1 MNQDPPRSAI
11 AALLSPR
18 EPDKELNDLS
28 RRVIGAGIEVHRHL
42 GPGLTEPLYE
52 SAFKLELDLRGIPYR
67 SQVWITVSYKDH
79 PLGKRRI
86 DLIIDDRLIVE
97 LKSVER
103 LAPIHSAQLISYLRL
118 MGYQLRLLINFNVA
132 LLKEGV
138 KRVVV
143 SCEVTTT

>member
-1 MNQDPPRSAI
+1 MNEKPAI
-11 AALLSPR
+11 ACLLSPR
-18 EPDKELNDLS
+18 EPDKELNDLT
-28 RRVIGAGIEVHRHL
+28 RRVIGAGIEVHRHQ

-52 SAFKLELDLRGIPYR
+52 TAFKLELNLRGIPFE

-103 LAPIHSAQLISYLRL
+103 LAPIHSAQLISYLKL
-118 MGYQLRLLINFNVA
+118 MG
-132 LLKEGV
+132 
-138 KRVVV
+138 
-143 SCEVTTT
+143 

>member
-1 MNQDPPRSAI
+1 MNEIPPVSAI
-11 AALLSPR
+11 ADLLSPR
-18 EPDKELNDLS
+18 EPDKELNDLA

-52 SAFKLELDLRGIPYR
+52 AAFKLELDLRGIPHK
-67 SQVWITVSYKDH
+67 SQSWITVSYKDH

-118 MGYQLRLLINFNVA
+118 MGYQLGLLMNFNVA

-138 KRVVV
+138 KRVVL
-143 SCEVTTT
+143 S

>member
-1 MNQDPPRSAI
+1 MNEKPPLSAI
-11 AALLSPR
+11 AALVSLG
-18 EPDKELNDLS
+18 EPDKELNDLA

-52 SAFKLELDLRGIPYR
+52 AAFKLELDLRGIPFR
-67 SQVWITVSYKDH
+67 SQSWITVSYKDH
-79 PLGKRRI
+79 LLGKRRI

-118 MGYQLRLLINFNVA
+118 MGYHLGLLMNFNVA

-138 KRVVV
+138 KRVVL
-143 SCEVTTT
+143 S